1 LLEVW
6 QSLKPIVVDVLTDI
20 IYVGGVIFIELLK
33 TFFYAL
39 APDAHLS
46 QIVDVAL
53 GISEL
58 TLLFFF
64 VAKFIDQVASVYK
77 ALKSLFGR

>member
-1 LLEVW
+1 VFVFSFVGVECFTPWVKDR
-6 QSLKPIVVDVLTDI
+6 KPCDVGQRAIL
-20 IYVGGVIFIELLK
+20 
-33 TFFYAL
+33 YAL